1 MKKKSFIALIIIIFV
16 MTSATVIAGGI
27 EEDKI
32 LSVADNLFVHM
43 KNKDYKAIW
52 GAITSKTQEIIID
65 DVYKASKKQKSE
77 ITKEYLASDFSSSG
91 KNAQAYWD
99 SYLTVFN
106 PDMVLEECD
115 WKMGNIKKSEAEIV
129 LQYKKSDKPAI
140 LKMYKENDEWK
151 VGLEESFRV
160 LKINPF

>member
-1 MKKKSFIALIIIIFV
+1 
-16 MTSATVIAGGI
+16 
-27 EEDKI
+27 
-32 LSVADNLFVHM
+32 
-43 KNKDYKAIW
+43 
-52 GAITSKTQEIIID
+52 
-65 DVYKASKKQKSE
+65 
-77 ITKEYLASDFSSSG
+77 
-91 KNAQAYWD
+91 
-99 SYLTVFN
+99 
-106 PDMVLEECD
+106 MVLEECD